1 LHHKE
6 VHQKLRGNKRIE
18 EKAFMM
24 KFKKMMHKKGQS
36 SRKTKPKLRNYTI
49 VVNQDIGSCL
59 NVPHLK
65 RKKKIPTTKKTK
77 KEITNIV

>member
-1 LHHKE
+1 
-6 VHQKLRGNKRIE
+6 
-18 EKAFMM
+18 MM